1 LVKQSLMILQL
12 QTQPIYKVEFQL
24 NVSRLKIEFIMT
36 NYKFKNE
43 TRRNRYLKTT
53 MIIIQFK
60 ISQLIE
66 EYAKT
71 EEKF

>member
-1 LVKQSLMILQL
+1 
-12 QTQPIYKVEFQL
+12 
-24 NVSRLKIEFIMT
+24 MT

-60 ISQLIE
+60 ISQLTE

-71 EEKF
+71 EVKF

>member
-1 LVKQSLMILQL
+1 MVKQSLMILQL